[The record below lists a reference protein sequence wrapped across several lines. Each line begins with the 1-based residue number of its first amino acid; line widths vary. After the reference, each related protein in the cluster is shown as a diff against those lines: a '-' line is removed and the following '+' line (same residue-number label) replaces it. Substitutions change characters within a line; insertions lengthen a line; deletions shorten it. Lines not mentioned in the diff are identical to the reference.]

1 MILVGVLLTSGLAL
15 IAVEGVGY
23 ARGHYNSAFWR
34 LPLDEKLD
42 HVAKHD
48 RAWWWV
54 SIWGLVGLFV
64 MSGGIFGFLYLLAD
78 AGEPVLASVA
88 LGGYVVALMAW
99 VLGLTVQASG
109 VSRAASQRV
118 ETGATPAW
126 IHPLWQGAY
135 VAEGVWVIGT
145 NLAYAVVGVAIV
157 GSGVVADWAGW
168 VALVG
173 GVLTAVV
180 VVVLRDG
187 FPQLGVLI
195 PAILGV
201 ALLIEAI

>member
-1 MILVGVLLTSGLAL
+1 VILVAVLLLSGLAL
-15 IAVEGVGY
+15 IAVEGIGY

-42 HVAKHD
+42 HVADHD
-48 RAWWWV
+48 RYWWWV
-54 SIWGLVGLFV
+54 SIWSMVGLFS
-64 MSGGIFGFLYLLAD
+64 MTAGIFGFAYLLAD
-78 AGEPVLASVA
+78 AGEPVLAWVA

-99 VLGLTVQASG
+99 VLGLTVQAAG
-109 VSRAASQRV
+109 VSQAASQRLQ
-118 ETGATPAW
+118 TGATPAW

-135 VAEGVWVIGT
+135 LAEGVWVMGT
-145 NLAYAVVGVAIV
+145 NLAYSVLGIAIL
-157 GSGVVADWAGW
+157 GSGLVADWAGW

-173 GVLTAVV
+173 GVATALV

-187 FPQLGVLI
+187 FPQLGMLI